1 MDAQLLYRVEAGLAI
16 ITLNRPEKLNAL
28 SRAMVAE
35 IRRIAT
41 EVEQDPD
48 IFALVITGIGR
59 GFCSG
64 HEIEAVLAAT
74 DRPTDATRP
83 DVTAPVATGPD
94 ATAPDVAAR
103 VATAPDA
110 TVYNPLSPG
119 VAAAAPATRDAV
131 VSAASALEAAAAG
144 EPADPRALPALFSFL
159 LSISKPVFAAVNGV
173 TAAGGFVLA
182 MMCDMRFASEAASF
196 TVGFS
201 NRGLVAEHGLSW
213 LLPRQIGISRALDLL
228 WSSRR
233 VSAPEALR
241 IGLVDRVVPA
251 GRELEEVISY
261 VREMRARVS
270 PRALAEIKS
279 QVYADLSSS
288 FTCAVLESER
298 RTRRSL
304 AHPDVREGARSF
316 MERRP
321 PKFEPWAAGK

>member
-1 MDAQLLYRVEAGLAI
+1 VDVQLLYRVEAGLAM

-41 EVEQDPD
+41 AVEQDPD
-48 IFALVITGIGR
+48 IFALVITGTGR

-74 DRPTDATRP
+74 DRPATAAATRA
-83 DVTAPVATGPD
+83 APALGT
-94 ATAPDVAAR
+94 AAR
-103 VATAPDA
+103 SAPAFDGA
-110 TVYNPLSPG
+110 AP
-119 VAAAAPATRDAV
+119 AAAYRRPSAPAASDTATRDAV
-131 VSAASALEAAAAG
+131 VSAA
-144 EPADPRALPALFSFL
+144 PADPRELPALFSFL
-159 LSISKPVFAAVNGV
+159 LSISKPVFAAINGV

-213 LLPRQIGISRALDLL
+213 LLPRQIGTSRALDLL

-233 VSAPEALR
+233 VSAEEALR

-261 VREMRARVS
+261 VSEMRAKVS

-279 QVYADLSSS
+279 QVYADLSAS
-288 FTCAVLESER
+288 FISAVLESER
-298 RTRRSL
+298 RTQLSL

-321 PKFEPWAAGK
+321 PRFQPWAAGK

>member
-1 MDAQLLYRVEAGLAI
+1 VDAQLLYRVEAGLAI
-16 ITLNRPEKLNAL
+16 ITLNRPQKLNAL

-41 EVEQDPD
+41 AVEQDPA
-48 IFALVITGIGR
+48 IFALVITGNGR

-74 DRPTDATRP
+74 DQP
-83 DVTAPVATGPD
+83 
-94 ATAPDVAAR
+94 
-103 VATAPDA
+103 
-110 TVYNPLSPG
+110 
-119 VAAAAPATRDAV
+119 AAAPAPN
-131 VSAASALEAAAAG
+131 AATSTAPAGGGAAAITTATG
-144 EPADPRALPALFSFL
+144 ATAPKGIALTDPRELPALFSFL
-159 LSISKPVFAAVNGV
+159 LCISKPVFAAVNGV

-213 LLPRQIGISRALDLL
+213 LLPRQVGTSRALDLL

-233 VSAPEALR
+233 VGAGEALR

-251 GRELEEVISY
+251 GRELEEVVSY
-261 VREMRARVS
+261 ASEMRAKVS

-279 QVYADLSSS
+279 QVYADLSES
-288 FTCAVLESER
+288 FIAAVLESER
-298 RTRRSL
+298 RTQVSL

-321 PKFEPWAAGK
+321 PKFQPWAAGK